1 MVFDGSC
8 PATCRRRNQGIVPR
22 RLTYNTVKERAF
34 FMSQKK
40 VDAYK
45 DYKKNRKEI
54 LKKEKRKQK
63 LEIGIAA
70 LICAAF
76 VAWFGFSV
84 YQKATAKPAET
95 NTKAAVVEVNMTDY
109 EEFISGLTMN
119 Y

>member
-1 MVFDGSC
+1 MV
-8 PATCRRRNQGIVPR
+8 RRRA
-22 RLTYNTVKERAF
+22 YHTVKERAF

-95 NTKAAVVEVNMTDY
+95 NTKAATVEVNMTDY
-109 EEFISGLTMN
+109 EEFISGLTMS

>member
-1 MVFDGSC
+1 MGAARQTAGDV
-8 PATCRRRNQGIVPR
+8 TKGIVLR

-95 NTKAAVVEVNMTDY
+95 NTKAETIEVNMTDY

>member
-1 MVFDGSC
+1 MG
-8 PATCRRRNQGIVPR
+8 AARRSAGDVTKGVVTR

-95 NTKAAVVEVNMTDY
+95 NTKAAAVEVNMTDY

>member
-8 PATCRRRNQGIVPR
+8 PATCRRRNQGIVTR

-95 NTKAAVVEVNMTDY
+95 NTMAAVVEVNMTDY

>member
-1 MVFDGSC
+1 MGAARQTAGDV
-8 PATCRRRNQGIVPR
+8 TKGIVPR

-54 LKKEKRKQK
+54 LKKEKRKRK

-95 NTKAAVVEVNMTDY
+95 NTKADVVEVNMTDY

>member
-1 MVFDGSC
+1 V
-8 PATCRRRNQGIVPR
+8 TR

>member
-1 MVFDGSC
+1 MGAARQSAGDV
-8 PATCRRRNQGIVPR
+8 TKGIVLR

-95 NTKAAVVEVNMTDY
+95 NTKADKNPAYAGFFVFVRSHASMVQAV
-109 EEFISGLTMN
+109 
-119 Y
+119 

>member
-1 MVFDGSC
+1 
-8 PATCRRRNQGIVPR
+8 
-22 RLTYNTVKERAF
+22 
-34 FMSQKK
+34 MSQKK

-95 NTKAAVVEVNMTDY
+95 NTKAETVEVNMTDY
-109 EEFISGLTMN
+109 EEFISGLTMS

>member
-1 MVFDGSC
+1 
-8 PATCRRRNQGIVPR
+8 
-22 RLTYNTVKERAF
+22 
-34 FMSQKK
+34 MSQKK

-63 LEIGIAA
+63 FEIGIAA

-84 YQKATAKPAET
+84 YPTAKPAET
-95 NTKAAVVEVNMTDY
+95 NTKAAAIEVNMTDY